1 LDTTPKSLLRYSHP
15 ATSHSYDITDTVII
29 INRTNGSGKSN
40 IFIDSNISV
49 AKQTLVISCENLI
62 TTKYLFY
69 WLTLN
74 KSELEKGYIGSNH
87 KNLSTEFVKEM
98 NIPLPPLAVQQEIV
112 ATLDRI
118 YQPGTTELSE
128 TLKLTQRAMDLV
140 LAQPNGTMLEPI
152 VEAQRMMRKSAQMAA
167 DVNAQMAAIVKSVGC
182 RGFPMVKLGDVCNI
196 LSGKG
201 NYTPDGDVYPYYDSN
216 GITGTRKDYLYDGE
230 YTVTARKMSIGAV
243 HYVSG
248 KYWASDNTINMTSRD
263 TDKLNNRF
271 LYYWI
276 LLNNNKLKDLSSGI
290 KPGIRKTDVIEIQ
303 MPLPPLDFQQAVLV
317 RLDALQS
324 QLTSLET
331 LSKQAEDNAR
341 FILES
346 YIGTA

>member
-1 LDTTPKSLLRYSHP
+1 
-15 ATSHSYDITDTVII
+15 
-29 INRTNGSGKSN
+29 
-40 IFIDSNISV
+40 
-49 AKQTLVISCENLI
+49 
-62 TTKYLFY
+62 
-69 WLTLN
+69 
-74 KSELEKGYIGSNH
+74 
-87 KNLSTEFVKEM
+87 
-98 NIPLPPLAVQQEIV
+98 
-112 ATLDRI
+112 
-118 YQPGTTELSE
+118 
-128 TLKLTQRAMDLV
+128 
-140 LAQPNGTMLEPI
+140 LEPI

-324 QLTSLET
+324 QLASLEM

-346 YIGTA
+346 YLGTA